1 MIAGV
6 RNPEDE
12 TSRSLSSLPTGAG
25 SKLIVVKLDSTSD
38 TDAPAAIS
46 KLESE
51 HGVTAL
57 DVVVANAGIGRLGR
71 LLDSPLEHIVE
82 QNDVNVLGPLRLLQ
96 ASAPLLKKA
105 AKPRFVV
112 ISSAAGSVASVGNFA
127 LPNGSYSASKAA
139 INSLTRKVHFEEEWL
154 IAFPL
159 HPG

>member
-25 SKLIVVKLDSTSD
+25 SKLIVVKLDSKSD

-57 DVVVANAGIGRLGR
+57 DVVVANAGIGRMGR
-71 LLDSPLEHIVE
+71 IIEAPLADLVE

-96 ASAPLLKKA
+96 ASAALLKKS

-112 ISSAAGSVASVGNFA
+112 ISSGAGSVANVGNFP
-127 LPNGSYSASKAA
+127 LPNGTYSASKAE
-139 INSLTRKVHFEEEWL
+139 INSLTRKIHFEEEWL